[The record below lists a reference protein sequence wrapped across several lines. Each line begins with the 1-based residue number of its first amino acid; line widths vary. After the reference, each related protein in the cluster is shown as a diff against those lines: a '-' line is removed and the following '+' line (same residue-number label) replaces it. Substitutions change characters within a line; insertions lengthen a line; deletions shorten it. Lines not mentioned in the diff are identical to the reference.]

1 MDQIVT
7 DEINQVTVHT
17 AASGVLSPGRA
28 LKLLVTTPAPA
39 APTSRLV
46 EVTGCRRCQSQSLA
60 VSHDCRSQS

>member
-28 LKLLVTTPAPA
+28 LKLVTTPAPA
-39 APTSRLV
+39 ARLV